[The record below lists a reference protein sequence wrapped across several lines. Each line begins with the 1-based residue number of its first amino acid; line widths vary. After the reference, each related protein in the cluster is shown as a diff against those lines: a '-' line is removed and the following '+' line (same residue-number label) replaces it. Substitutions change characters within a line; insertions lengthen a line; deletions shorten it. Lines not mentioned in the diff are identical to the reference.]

1 MRNLVFIII
10 VFPICS
16 GIYGYTVASDTD
28 NSFGKSVSV
37 KYDFPEQSKG
47 YYWNNV
53 ERNYNDN
60 QPFSIDKRLTN
71 YEIHRS
77 DDATISRSQNT
88 TAIYNVKDFGAIGD
102 GTTLD
107 SKAINRAIDTIA
119 SKGGG
124 TLTFPAGVY
133 LSGSIRLKSNI
144 TLYLDQGSIIEASPN
159 VSDYDRPEPN
169 QWKQYQDYGHSHW
182 HNSLIWG
189 DSIHNVSILGP
200 GLIYGKGLT
209 RDRGSDKLPIE
220 LGNKSIAIVNSN
232 HITIRDISILHGGHF
247 GILLSGVENATIDN
261 LMIDTNCDGMDI
273 DCCSNVRITDCSVN
287 SPWDDAIVLKTSY
300 CLGYPKATENVT
312 ISGCYVT
319 GGFQEGTLLDGSHKK
334 YSEGHPVGYPPD
346 PMGRIK
352 LGTESNGDFKNI
364 VINNCIFET
373 CYGLALE
380 SVDGSNLE
388 DITVS
393 NITMRNLSSAAIFLR
408 LGSRMRAP
416 GTLEVGTIKR
426 ASISNIVA
434 YNIDSTFGSLI
445 SISGIPGHK
454 IENIKLNNILAY
466 YKGGGRKDLALI
478 SPPEKEKKYPEP
490 GMYGTL
496 PSWGFFIR
504 HVNDI
509 EVNNVAI
516 HYIQK
521 DERPAFYLNDVQ
533 QADFNH
539 VKWPATKRSYNFQLK
554 NVTDLS
560 LHNCRPLHDIN
571 IKEIAERNL

>member
-1 MRNLVFIII
+1 MRKFLFIITA
-10 VFPICS
+10 FLSCF
-16 GIYGYTVASDTD
+16 GIYGYTLASYPDTALRQ
-28 NSFGKSVSV
+28 SVSV
-37 KYDFPEQSKG
+37 KYHFSEELKG
-47 YYWNNV
+47 SILKKGADCNNTV
-53 ERNYNDN
+53 PVVMNKSLGYHEIDRSTGAIINY
-60 QPFSIDKRLTN
+60 
-71 YEIHRS
+71 
-77 DDATISRSQNT
+77 SQNT
-88 TAIYNVKDFGAIGD
+88 PTEYNVKDFGAIGN
-102 GTTLD
+102 GITLD
-107 SKAINRAIDTIA
+107 TKAINQAIDTIA

-124 TLTFPAGVY
+124 TLRFPAGTY

-144 TLYLDQGSIIEASPN
+144 TLYLDQGAIIEASSN
-159 VSDYDRPEPN
+159 VSDYDKAEPN
-169 QWKQYQDYGHSHW
+169 QWEQYQDYGHSHW

-189 DSIHNVSILGP
+189 ESIHNVSILGP

-209 RDRGSDKLPIE
+209 RDEGRDKLPKE

-247 GILLSGVENATIDN
+247 GILLTGVDNATIDK

-273 DCCSNVRITDCSVN
+273 DCCNNVRITDCSVN

-300 CLGYPKATENVT
+300 GLGYPKATENVT

-319 GGFQEGTLLDGSHKK
+319 GGFQEGTLLDGTHKR
-334 YSEGHPVGYPPD
+334 YSKGHPFDYRRD

-364 VINNCIFET
+364 VITNCVFEL

-380 SVDGSNLE
+380 SVDGSNLQ
-388 DITVS
+388 DISVS
-393 NITMRNLSSAAIFLR
+393 NITMRNVTSAAIFLR

-416 GTLEVGTIKR
+416 KNMEVGAITR
-426 ASISNIVA
+426 VNISNIVA
-434 YNIDSTFGSLI
+434 YNVDTTFGSLI
-445 SISGIPGHK
+445 SISGIPGHE
-454 IENIKLNNILAY
+454 IEDIKLNDILAY
-466 YKGGGRKDLALI
+466 YKGGGTKNLALI
-478 SPPEKEKKYPEP
+478 TPTENEKDYPEP

-504 HVNDI
+504 HVKDI

-521 DERPAFYLNDVQ
+521 DARPAFYLNDVQ

-539 VKWPATKRSYNFQLK
+539 VKWPLAKGSYNLQLK
-554 NVTDLS
+554 NVTDLT
-560 LHNCRPLHDIN
+560 LHNCLPLHDIT
-571 IKEIAERNL
+571 IKKTVGKNL